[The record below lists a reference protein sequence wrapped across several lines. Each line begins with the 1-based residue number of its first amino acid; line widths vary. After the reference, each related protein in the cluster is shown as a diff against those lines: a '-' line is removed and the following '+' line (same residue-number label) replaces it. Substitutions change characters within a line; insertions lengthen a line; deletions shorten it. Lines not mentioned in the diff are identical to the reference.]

1 MFEENDSIQPG
12 LQRRGDPIPYVTQF
26 VCAVCGLIFIGLN
39 LEKSPVDNPIFQWA
53 VPSAIEIFA
62 GRYWGLLTAPFVHI
76 EIWHVAFNV
85 YWFWILGRAVE
96 REIGRI
102 GLILLVVFSAVT
114 AAGAELAVAD
124 TTGIGLSGVVYGVFG
139 FMWMGSRRIRAFED
153 LLPRQTVVIFL
164 VWLVACY
171 IATELKVMNIA
182 NAAHLF
188 GMLFGMAAGE
198 AFVNRRRIAVMVLA
212 MALMIGGA
220 VTACFWNP
228 WSPMW
233 LGEKALKAHKAKDY
247 PTAIAY
253 YRKFIARG
261 RNSGWALYN
270 LAVLYSEMK
279 DQPNFEKT
287 LDQLRKV
294 DPESAK
300 KFDPE
305 PVEDEPDEPP
315 AKGK

>member
-26 VCAVCGLIFIGLN
+26 VCAVCGLVFIGLN
-39 LEKSPVDNPIFQWA
+39 LEKSPVDNPIFKWA
-53 VPSAIEIFA
+53 VPNAIEIFA

-96 REIGRI
+96 REVGRI
-102 GLILLVVFSAVT
+102 TLILLVVFSAVT

-124 TTGIGLSGVVYGVFG
+124 TTGIGLSGVVYAVFG
-139 FMWMGSRRIRAFED
+139 FMWMGSRRIRAFAD
-153 LLPRQTVVIFL
+153 LLPRQTVVVFL
-164 VWLVACY
+164 IWLVACY
-171 IATELKVMNIA
+171 IATQTGVWRVA
-182 NAAHLF
+182 NAAHL
-188 GMLFGMAAGE
+188 GGLLFGMAAGE
-198 AFVNRRRIAVMVLA
+198 AVINRRRVPLMVLA
-212 MALMIGGA
+212 MALMFGAA

-228 WSPMW
+228 WSPAW

-253 YRKFIARG
+253 YQRFIARG
-261 RNSGWALYN
+261 VDKRWALFN
-270 LAVLYSEMK
+270 LTILFSEMK
-279 DQPNFEKT
+279 DRPNFEKT
-287 LDQLRKV
+287 LEQLRKV
-294 DPESAK
+294 DPAAAEEFEPQRKESPRDTA
-300 KFDPE
+300 
-305 PVEDEPDEPP
+305 P